1 MCPSH
6 LGFLDTAAAERSPS
20 PGIAVALVAAAP
32 LANAHPGQPSP
43 VFDPNEVGWAGL
55 RDRTV
60 VEFDADLQAWA
71 DRGFLPIDLEA
82 DTFEGDLRLGG
93 AFQYNTDKRE
103 WSVDTVMTAAEYKT
117 KFADLT

>member
-1 MCPSH
+1 MKIHTRFMRNVPFA
-6 LGFLDTAAAERSPS
+6 LGLSRHCGSRTLAFA
-20 PGIAVALVAAAP
+20 GIAVALVAAAP

-60 VEFDADLQAWA
+60 VEFDADLQVWA

-82 DTFEGDLRLGG
+82 DTFG
-93 AFQYNTDKRE
+93 
-103 WSVDTVMTAAEYKT
+103 
-117 KFADLT
+117 